1 MARLTK
7 ALILALML
15 IALGVFIMQLLR
27 WRGAWVF
34 VALYWLVLTVKNY
47 VDWRGRK

>member
-1 MARLTK
+1 MRLTK

-15 IALGVFIMQLLR
+15 IAAAVFIMQLLR

-34 VALYWLVLTVKNY
+34 VALYWAVLTVKNY
-47 VDWRGRK
+47 CDWRRGK